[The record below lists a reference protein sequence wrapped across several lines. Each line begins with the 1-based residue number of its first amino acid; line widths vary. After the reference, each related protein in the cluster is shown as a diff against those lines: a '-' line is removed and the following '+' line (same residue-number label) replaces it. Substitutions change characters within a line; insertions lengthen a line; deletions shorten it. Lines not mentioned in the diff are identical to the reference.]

1 MGSGI
6 SCALDAS
13 PFQSFH
19 SLRRPKLASLSQ
31 CTTFSIMTQK
41 GKNVKKK
48 TAVKKCV
55 NPENISFLHGMYNPY
70 NFSWPNTVPC
80 LFLHFSRFLWKL
92 QKKTLKKCC
101 LQSRPILRHFV
112 YFRFFNTNQCK
123 RLHRKVIFSSICTI
137 PRCGHICLILRFFKL
152 PLT

>member
-1 MGSGI
+1 MCSMHLLFSRFI
-6 SCALDAS
+6 RCAVRSWHRCLNA
-13 PFQSFH
+13 QA
-19 SLRRPKLASLSQ
+19 LG
-31 CTTFSIMTQK
+31 IMTQK
-41 GKNVKKK
+41 EKNVKKK
-48 TAVKKCV
+48 PAVKICV
-55 NPENISFLHGMYNPY
+55 NLENISFLHGKYNPY

-80 LFLHFSRFLWKL
+80 LFLHFSRFFMEVAKENAEEML
-92 QKKTLKKCC
+92 

-112 YFRFFNTNQCK
+112 YFRCFNTNQCK